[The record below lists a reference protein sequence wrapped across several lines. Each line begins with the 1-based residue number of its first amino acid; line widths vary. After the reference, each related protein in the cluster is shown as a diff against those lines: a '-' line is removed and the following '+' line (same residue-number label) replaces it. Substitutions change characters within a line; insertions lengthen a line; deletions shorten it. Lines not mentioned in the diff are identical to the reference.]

1 MFGSHS
7 IRSLVLTGLSMTLFP
22 LAVVSVVAILYVD
35 KLAEQSQKAVVQ
47 AMESV
52 HNTRLTIKH
61 ITDMERNVRQYLVTG
76 DEQFLEV
83 YRKSHAA
90 WQQIADRLAR
100 LELDENQRA
109 ILDRLHIMEN
119 ALFEVFG
126 LPAVGTSRDEAKV
139 AQFLEVQDLAR
150 EFLAQSVDWVNRE
163 AAQLQTLSGTAT
175 QVLGWLIVIAFP
187 FTLGVAVFCAVRIVR
202 PVQNIARSI
211 QQLSKE
217 DFSTPIAVRG
227 PRDLVELGIRLDGLR
242 ERLAELDEQKVR
254 FLRHMSHELKTP
266 LASLHEGTELLADDV
281 LGSLNPDQREV
292 AAILH
297 KNSLY
302 LQKLVEDL
310 LDFNQVLSRNLRL
323 HEERLDVAGVI
334 RKVIEEQRLLW
345 AARDIRVATNLAP
358 LQIVADREKLAIMV
372 DNLLSNAIKF
382 SPVGGTV
389 RIVLKSVDGMA
400 CLDVRD
406 SGPGFDPQDGDRVFE
421 AFYQGRTVAD
431 SYVSGSGL
439 GLAIVRE
446 YAAAHQG
453 TVEIVKDG
461 VAGGCV
467 RLRLPL
473 K

>member
-7 IRSLVLTGLSMTLFP
+7 IRSLVLTGLSMALFP

-35 KLAEQSQKAVVQ
+35 KLAEQSQIAVVQ
-47 AMESV
+47 AMEAA
-52 HNTRLTIKH
+52 HDARLMINQ
-61 ITDMERNVRQYLVTG
+61 ITAMERNVRQYLVAG
-76 DEQFLEV
+76 DEQLLEV
-83 YRKSHAA
+83 YRKTHAA
-90 WQQIADRLAR
+90 WRQTATRLAR
-100 LELDENQRA
+100 LNLDEDQRK
-109 ILDRLHIMEN
+109 ILDRLHITEK

-126 LPAVGTSRDEAKV
+126 LPTGGIARDEAEV
-139 AQFLEVQDLAR
+139 AQFLEAQDLAS
-150 EFLAQSVDWVNRE
+150 EFLAQSAEWMNRE
-163 AAQLQTLSGTAT
+163 VAHLQTLAGNAT
-175 QVLGWLIVIAFP
+175 QVLGWVMVIAFP
-187 FTLGVAVFCAVRIVR
+187 FTLGVAVFFAVRIVR
-202 PVQNIARSI
+202 PLQHIAGSI

-217 DFSTPIAVRG
+217 DFATPITVRG
-227 PRDLVELGIRLDGLR
+227 PRDLEELGRRLDGLR
-242 ERLAELDEQKVR
+242 ERLAEIDEQKAG

-266 LASLHEGTELLADDV
+266 LASLHEGTELLADGV

-292 AAILH
+292 AAILYR
-297 KNSLY
+297 NSLH
-302 LQKLVEDL
+302 LQKLVGDL

-323 HEERLDVAGVI
+323 HKERLDMAGVI
-334 RKVIEEQRLLW
+334 RKVIEDQRLLW
-345 AARDIRVATNLAP
+345 AARDIRVTTNLAP
-358 LQIVADREKLAIMV
+358 LRFVADREKLAIMV

-389 RIVLKSVDGMA
+389 RIMLKAVDGMA

-406 SGPGFDPQDGDRVFE
+406 SGPGFDPQDGNRVFE

-446 YAAAHQG
+446 YAAAHRG
-453 TVEIVKDG
+453 SVEIVKDG
-461 VAGGCV
+461 AAGGWV